1 MKINMNCVLKVS
13 AKNGEK
19 NEITKILYE
28 IEMKYMQNRLQKVE
42 IIWSEKVERK
52 SGDKVESQTLVKKLR
67 EKVET
72 KQNKKRE
79 KMQKKA

>member
-19 NEITKILYE
+19 NEIRKILYE

-52 SGDKVESQTLVKKLR
+52 SRDKVESQTLVKKLR
-67 EKVET
+67 EKVEI